1 MQNLAP
7 GAPVSGLPLH
17 GARARRA
24 GVLGVQIPEDTSGD
38 EIYSL
43 CCALLLIFPAS
54 PFLRRDRLGRCR
66 SQRTT
71 ICRMPIS
78 GSFPRGADQKFLP
91 VLHLVEAVIML
102 LERAEQRPP
111 TAPLDP
117 RQENPTRGQ
126 VRGRGAAERVAFEH
140 GDVHADR
147 LQHAETTLGD
157 PLGPQTLGGLPHISG
172 EEGGRVGAVLPYTP
186 DQSACGIS
194 RHTELPARAA
204 FCARADKKFLV
215 RPPLVVVVV
224 PLVHPKI
231 AHTKAMVEDKKDF
244 GLNQSDPDPT
254 QTPPRPE
261 V

>member
-1 MQNLAP
+1 M
-7 GAPVSGLPLH
+7 
-17 GARARRA
+17 
-24 GVLGVQIPEDTSGD
+24 
-38 EIYSL
+38 
-43 CCALLLIFPAS
+43 
-54 PFLRRDRLGRCR
+54 
-66 SQRTT
+66 
-71 ICRMPIS
+71 
-78 GSFPRGADQKFLP
+78 
-91 VLHLVEAVIML
+91 
-102 LERAEQRPP
+102 
-111 TAPLDP
+111 
-117 RQENPTRGQ
+117 RGQ

-261 V
+261 VWGGERWQYWWCCEVARTHRMGNPSLLGMTSAPKGRECAVLVSPHHKLLAPSQQEGWVRVGRVEHPLVRLWVAGGGWREVG